1 VGGWY
6 RRALVLDGAD
16 YKSML
21 KYWDKLWEDIEAEKP
36 ELVRE
41 FGAICDSHADH
52 VWDLSL
58 NQ

>member
-1 VGGWY
+1 
-6 RRALVLDGAD
+6 
-16 YKSML
+16 ML